1 MESKTAIRKIIFN
14 KPYVEISFDE
24 ESKVIIARWIGFL
37 KVDDLKVGCSEIT
50 KFIKNNNI
58 KSHLSDHT
66 RLKILSKDVQE
77 YLGITW
83 FPEVSALGLKKVA
96 VLVSDDVFA
105 QATVNNVNKTTVGK
119 LQLNTLPS
127 EKQCM
132 DWLNS

>member
-1 MESKTAIRKIIFN
+1 MELKAATKKVFT

-24 ESKVIIARWIGFL
+24 ESKVLIARWIGFL
-37 KVDDLKVGCSEIT
+37 SIENIKAGCAELTSY
-50 KFIKNNNI
+50 IKQNNI
-58 KSHLSDHT
+58 KNHLSDHT
-66 RLKILSKDVQE
+66 RLKILSKDAQE
-77 YLGITW
+77 FLGGTW

-119 LQLNTLPS
+119 LEMNTLPS